1 MTVRRGLLPARRL
14 LYNGKGSERGTRRK
28 DAPSVMKESTGRN
41 SVKRQAGRGIFI
53 FALALVLAAAGMT
66 AGARGQS
73 PPSVRIE
80 DTGKAADISQR
91 ERIGFAFHK
100 LVGLTPGFE
109 TWAMNT
115 TGYRET
121 QRELRQAFVQ
131 EESGRL
137 RKAWEGYDVRQ
148 EMLRFL
154 VPAKIKFP
162 GKPDRDQL
170 KVEGQDIPV
179 QVELKNFEDGFFPF
193 LIGESWIAV
202 IPADYG
208 EVSAFSLTDSD
219 FAILTGNLGMDPY
232 VMQWDVRAEI
242 LVKPVKASLEN
253 PIQRK
258 GKNLWP
264 MIGEV
269 ASIRIW
275 QSYANKVVWKVYQAP
290 WYKSADGDDL
300 MDLYRR

>member
-1 MTVRRGLLPARRL
+1 MTFRT
-14 LYNGKGSERGTRRK
+14 GS
-28 DAPSVMKESTGRN
+28 MKSR
-41 SVKRQAGRGIFI
+41 AGRGV
-53 FALALVLAAAGMT
+53 LVMVLAAVFAAGG
-66 AGARGQS
+66 AGAPRGAQGQS
-73 PPSVRIE
+73 PPSVRIQ
-80 DTGKAADISQR
+80 DSGNAADISQR
-91 ERIGFAFHK
+91 ERIGLAFHK
-100 LVGLTPGFE
+100 LVGVAPGFE
-109 TWAMNT
+109 GWARNT
-115 TGYRET
+115 AGYRET
-121 QRELRQAFVQ
+121 QRELRPVYLQK
-131 EESGRL
+131 ESERL
-137 RKAWEGYDVRQ
+137 RKAWEEYDVRQ

-170 KVEGQDIPV
+170 KVEGRDVPV
-179 QVELKNFEDGFFPF
+179 QIEIKNFEDGFFPF

-208 EVSAFSLTDSD
+208 DVSTFFLTDSD
-219 FAILTGNLGMDPY
+219 FAILTANLGMDPY
-232 VMQWDVRAEI
+232 VMQWDVRVEV

-253 PIQRK
+253 PLQRK

-269 ASIRIW
+269 AHIEIW
-275 QSYANKVVWKVYQAP
+275 QSYADKVMWKTYQAP